1 MVEKVERLVSVDE
14 LSNDQVDIVK
24 VPMDDKGGVMY
35 IGSLSADDFVEWQ
48 ESKDSGSPD
57 AKKTAAARLITRSLV
72 KGEKDATRI
81 GTEDMVPKWRKA
93 KIAHSERV
101 LKAIFKLNGINQP
114 AEVAVKNG

>member
-81 GTEDMVPKWRKA
+81 GTEDMVQKWRKA